1 MVGLQEKKNMSKKTK
16 KTKKKVSLKVKE
28 LDNLRAPAPML
39 KARASKA
46 INRSRVGAWST
57 SW

>member
-1 MVGLQEKKNMSKKTK
+1 MSKKTK

-28 LDNLRAPAPML
+28 LDNLRSPAAIA
-39 KARASKA
+39 KAKA
-46 INRSRVGAWST
+46 GMRRSRVGAWST